1 LALFGLVTS
10 VWCLFCTVA
19 YVVKPAFAN
28 VVNVWFFDTPMALFY
43 IVLSG
48 WLLFRGLRGA
58 EPPVA

>member
-1 LALFGLVTS
+1 
-10 VWCLFCTVA
+10 VA